1 MVWDACVCARLNTAR
16 KKNVICFICGR
27 LTDCEFIFYLLQIR
41 YNLATECQSVYI
53 SECAGASS
61 TLSVLVTRADR
72 SWVLRSCSD
81 AVQRIVFTVCLLH
94 FIVPIIF
101 LS

>member
-16 KKNVICFICGR
+16 KKNAIRFICGR
-27 LTDCEFIFYLLQIR
+27 LTDCEFIFYLLQTK
-41 YNLATECQSVYI
+41 YNLATERQSVYI
-53 SECAGASS
+53 SECAGAWS

-72 SWVLRSCSD
+72 SD
-81 AVQRIVFTVCLLH
+81 AAQRIVFTVCLLH